1 MKSAGHYILISVSS
15 LALIVVLAI
24 QVQWILQSAKMK
36 EELFNEK
43 ANMVVARTA
52 EDLSADPQ
60 ACQNLES
67 GNNETGLKKTDSL
80 VTSYMNFY
88 NFNTNYTFKVTR
100 PEVSRTGNGDKG
112 EVYSK
117 VLDEAATQNGLELNL
132 YLPGRREFI
141 VSEMGPLFLT
151 SVLLIMVVLILF
163 WRTVFSLLKEKRLAI
178 QTTAFLNNMTHEFK
192 TPMTNIA
199 LAGKMILKENGSGS
213 VEKIKNYSEIILTE
227 NDKLRFQVEQLLGMN
242 ALERGEQLMKKEKL
256 DVHELLERATQQFR
270 LQIEDRNGEVQ
281 LNLDAEYSFVR
292 GDDHHLCSAFSNLI
306 DNAIKYSKEAPAIVV
321 ETSNEAEYLVIK
333 IKDKGIGIP
342 DVHAKKIFEKF
353 YRVPSG
359 DLHDVKGFGLGL
371 TYVEMIV
378 AIHGGNID
386 MKSETG
392 AGTTFIIK
400 LKYV

>member
-1 MKSAGHYILISVSS
+1 
-15 LALIVVLAI
+15 
-24 QVQWILQSAKMK
+24 
-36 EELFNEK
+36 
-43 ANMVVARTA
+43 
-52 EDLSADPQ
+52 
-60 ACQNLES
+60 
-67 GNNETGLKKTDSL
+67 
-80 VTSYMNFY
+80 
-88 NFNTNYTFKVTR
+88 
-100 PEVSRTGNGDKG
+100 
-112 EVYSK
+112 
-117 VLDEAATQNGLELNL
+117 
-132 YLPGRREFI
+132 
-141 VSEMGPLFLT
+141 
-151 SVLLIMVVLILF
+151 
-163 WRTVFSLLKEKRLAI
+163 
-178 QTTAFLNNMTHEFK
+178 
-192 TPMTNIA
+192 
-199 LAGKMILKENGSGS
+199 
-213 VEKIKNYSEIILTE
+213 
-227 NDKLRFQVEQLLGMN
+227 
-242 ALERGEQLMKKEKL
+242 MKKEKL

>member
-163 WRTVFSLLKEKRLAI
+163 WRTVLSLLKEKRLAI

-213 VEKIKNYSEIILTE
+213 VEKIKNYSEIILAE

-281 LNLDAEYSFVR
+281 LNLDAEYSFVK

-306 DNAIKYSKEAPAIVV
+306 DNAIKYSKEAPAIVL

-333 IKDKGIGIP
+333 IKDRGIGIP

-359 DLHDVKGFGLGL
+359 DVHDVKGFGLGL

>member
-163 WRTVFSLLKEKRLAI
+163 WRTVLSLLKEKRLAI

-213 VEKIKNYSEIILTE
+213 VEKIKNYSEIILAE